1 MKILHLV
8 HSVDP
13 AGGGV
18 IEGIR
23 QLSRALEEQ
32 GHVVEAASLDAPG
45 APGTTDFPFPL
56 YPLGPGRGTYGY
68 SARLLPWLLDHHRDY
83 DWVLVNGLWQ
93 YHGFAAWRAMR
104 RTGLRYAV
112 FTHGMLDPWFKRR
125 YPLKHLKKWLYWP
138 WGEYR
143 VMRDARAVFFTSE
156 AERRDARE
164 SFWLYRCR
172 EEVVGYGIASP
183 PVDAGRLRAGFL
195 DAYPALRGR
204 RLLLFLGR
212 IHEKKGCDLLLRAWR
227 PADPGARLHL
237 VMAGPDDAAYAQEM
251 KALGNDLGLD
261 ITWTGMLSGDLKWGA
276 LHAAEVFVLPSHQE
290 NFGVAVVEAL
300 GCQRPV
306 LISDKVNICEQ
317 IRAEGAGLVEPDNL
331 AGTTR
336 LIERWLALSED
347 QTRAM
352 GEAADRCFKTH
363 YQVEAVARKL
373 IAYLEVL

>member
-23 QLSRALEEQ
+23 QLSRALEQ
-32 GHVVEAASLDAPG
+32 AGHTVEVASLDAPG
-45 APGTTDFPFPL
+45 AAGTADFPFRL
-56 YPLGPGRGTYGY
+56 FPLGPGHGTYGY
-68 SARLLPWLLDHHRDY
+68 APKLLPWLLETGHGY

-104 RTGLRYAV
+104 RTGRRYAV
-112 FTHGMLDPWFKRR
+112 FAHGMLDPWFKRQ
-125 YPLKHLKKWLYWP
+125 YPVKHLKKWLYWP

-143 VMRDARAVFFTSE
+143 VLRDARAVFFTSE

-172 EEVVGYGIASP
+172 EEVSGYGIAAP
-183 PVDAGRLRAGFL
+183 PADGERLRAAFL
-195 DAYPALRGR
+195 ERFPGLRGR

-212 IHEKKGCDLLLRAWR
+212 MHEKKGCDLLLRAVR
-227 PADPGARLHL
+227 QADPEGCLHV
-237 VMAGPDDAAYAQEM
+237 VMAGPDDSAYAQAM
-251 KALGNDLGLD
+251 KALAGELRVAA
-261 ITWTGMLSGDLKWGA
+261 TWTGMLAGDLKWGA
-276 LHAAEVFVLPSHQE
+276 LQAAEAFILPSHQE

-300 GCQRPV
+300 GCRLPV
-306 LISDKVNICEQ
+306 LISDKINICGQ
-317 IRAEGAGLVEPDNL
+317 IEADGAGLVEPDNL

-336 LIERWLALSED
+336 LIARWLALPAD

-352 GEAADRCFKTH
+352 REAALRCFEKH
-363 YQVEAVARKL
+363 YQVDAVAHHL
-373 IAYLEVL
+373 ITRLENL